1 MKRYGSEAER
11 EERRPENTV
20 QDSHPAQYEGSGLRQ
35 SCRIPKPN
43 MASGLFP
50 ELGLHTE
57 IFLQKQ
63 VKNGSTG
70 WPPQKVLFSNPKNT

>member
-1 MKRYGSEAER
+1 MKKYGSEE
-11 EERRPENTV
+11 EKKERRPENIGPNNR
-20 QDSHPAQYEGSGLRQ
+20 PALSEDNALRQ

-57 IFLQKQ
+57 ISLQKQ